1 MLQFVVQVIS
11 VEGNARSAEVA
22 IVVYVP
28 HQPTVDQCEHTKA
41 SYVKLSMHVKS
52 WIFYILLDYKGTV
65 LIKI

>member
-1 MLQFVVQVIS
+1 VLQFVVQVIS